1 MESFSFFG
9 GGGRGG
15 VEGWGGRCSC
25 SGSWSGG
32 GGGSES
38 AEDVFC
44 FGEDGGRQS
53 HQRPRKPLRH
63 SLHPGPPRRQY
74 PHRRIVPVPLRI
86 YKNIPE
92 VTLLA
97 VEGHRLHLPPPDGAG
112 NGVERLPGVV
122 DPEGLHVEG
131 PEAVFAVH
139 DAV

>member
-1 MESFSFFG
+1 MRSGRRARRLPLALKWVRLGRRTMVVPSLPLVLVVVATREMILLRDISSME
-9 GGGRGG
+9 R
-15 VEGWGGRCSC
+15 E
-25 SGSWSGG
+25 SG
-32 GGGSES
+32 
-38 AEDVFC
+38 
-44 FGEDGGRQS
+44 
-53 HQRPRKPLRH
+53 KH
-63 SLHPGPPRRQY
+63 SRRNS
-74 PHRRIVPVPLRI
+74 IVPVPLRI